1 MKHLLVFLL
10 FVSSFSW
17 AQKREKKSTK
27 VDSVSYYIELSNFNI
42 KTNNYRFSLD
52 FAQKAIDYANQKK
65 EVKSE
70 AYANS
75 LIGGIYFELKK
86 FDDAIDSY
94 YRSVSLYNTLK
105 PSSQQAYCY
114 YQLGLC
120 YMEKENY
127 PVAENNFEKAKAIF
141 QTIKIPDAIE
151 LLNLQKAIVYKAK
164 GQQKLAI
171 PILNQI
177 IAKPDLADATKTK
190 AEALYQMG
198 SIELANDRSN
208 LALNYLSRALVLNKK
223 DNNYEQKSEILL
235 ALSKTYEKLL
245 NIKKAHIFLKDY
257 LELKDS
263 IAALNTKKLGTE
275 DYAEFKD
282 NERLKTIEQLDK
294 ENKEQQKANKVA
306 KLISILAIA
315 LIAILSL
322 LSLSLYKNNII
333 RTQSNLLLKE
343 KNNELQIAK
352 EKAEK
357 ASKARAEFLSTVSH
371 ELRTPLNAIN
381 GITHLLLEEN
391 PKESQMNYLTSL
403 KFSGNYLLTFINE
416 ILEINRIES
425 NAIETENINFNL
437 KLLLSNIQNSLK
449 ELASINNNTF
459 TVEMDPDIPEFLIGD
474 PTKLS
479 QIFLNLINNA
489 LKFTK
494 NGEVKVI
501 LDTNEINEEFTSIHF
516 KVVDTGIGIPAEK
529 IETVFE
535 SFSQGSIEI
544 NRKYGGTGLGLA
556 IVRKLV
562 DLLGGKIKLE
572 SEVGKGSAFSFDLS
586 FKIGTDEKV
595 IEEKLSEQNDAILVG
610 KRVLLIEDNKINQ
623 MITKRMVENKG
634 MICVDVID
642 NGEDAIEAVKNNS
655 YDLVLMDVHLPG
667 INGTIATQTIRTF
680 NQKIKIIALT
690 AISLNENR
698 EMLLSYGMND
708 VITKPFNPDEFYNII
723 AKNLADIA

>member
-1 MKHLLVFLL
+1 MRKIFILIIFI
-10 FVSSFSW
+10 SSFVV
-17 AQKREKKSTK
+17 AQKQSKKSTK
-27 VDSVSYYIELSNFNI
+27 VDSINYYLELSNFNI
-42 KTNNYRFSLD
+42 KTNNYKFSLN
-52 FAQKAIDYANQKK
+52 FAQKAIDFAHEQKDI
-65 EVKSE
+65 KSE
-70 AYANS
+70 AYSNS

-86 FDDAIDSY
+86 YDDAIESY
-94 YRSVSLYNTLK
+94 YKSVSLYNTLK

-120 YMEKENY
+120 FMEKGNY
-127 PVAENNFEKAKAIF
+127 LVAENNFEKAKTIF
-141 QTIKIPDAIE
+141 LTIKIPDAIE
-151 LLNLQKAIVYKAK
+151 LLNLQKGIVYKAK
-164 GQQKLAI
+164 GQYQQAI
-171 PILNQI
+171 PIFNQI
-177 IAKPDLADATKTK
+177 IAKPDINDLSKTK
-190 AEALYQMG
+190 AEALYQIG
-198 SIELANDRSN
+198 TIELENDRSN
-208 LALNYLSRALVLNKK
+208 LALNYLSRALVLNAK
-223 DNNYEQKSEILL
+223 DKNIEQKSDILMS
-235 ALSKTYEKLL
+235 LSLVYEKLL
-245 NIKKAHIFLKDY
+245 NINKAHEYLKRHI
-257 LELKDS
+257 ELKDS

-275 DYAEFKD
+275 DYADFKD
-282 NERLKTIEQLDK
+282 SERLKRIEQLDK

-315 LIAILSL
+315 LISILSL

-333 RTQSNLLLKE
+333 RNQSNLLLKE
-343 KNNELQIAK
+343 KNNELQLAK

-391 PKESQMNYLTSL
+391 PKASQMNYLTSL

-425 NAIETENINFNL
+425 NAIETENLNFNL

-449 ELASINNNTF
+449 ELASINNNAF
-459 TVEMDPDIPEFLIGD
+459 TLEIDESIPDFLIGD

-501 LDTNEINEEFTSIHF
+501 LIVNEINEEFTSIHF
-516 KVVDTGIGIPAEK
+516 KILDTGIGIPKDK
-529 IETVFE
+529 IESVFD

-544 NRKYGGTGLGLA
+544 NRKYGGTGLGLT
-556 IVRKLV
+556 IVKKLV
-562 DLLGGKIKLE
+562 DILGGKIKLE
-572 SEVGKGSAFSFDLS
+572 SEVGKGSSFSFDLS
-586 FKIGTDEKV
+586 FKIGNDEQV
-595 IEEKLSEQNDAILVG
+595 LVEQLNEQNESIL
-610 KRVLLIEDNKINQ
+610 KDKKVLLIEDNKINQ

-634 MICVDVID
+634 MICEVID
-642 NGEDAIEAVKNNS
+642 NGEDAIEAVKNNV

-667 INGTIATQTIRTF
+667 INGTIATQSIRTF
-680 NQKIKIIALT
+680 DKKTKIIALT

-708 VITKPFNPDEFYNII
+708 VITKPFDPNEFYKII
-723 AKNLADIA
+723 ATNLAQTI